1 MPPVIVVMGVSGCGK
16 TTVASQLA
24 RLLGGEF
31 VEGDAFH
38 PIANVEKMRAGIAL
52 ADADRH
58 DWLLALAQRMRQA
71 REQNQALALSC
82 SALKRSY
89 RDVLRAAVPDLQLVH
104 LVADFDVIAQRMAQ
118 RPGHYM
124 PASLLQ
130 SQFAALEAPDTDE
143 NAWVMSATQTA
154 SDIVQLLGQRLQS
167 STSETHP

>member
-1 MPPVIVVMGVSGCGK
+1 M
-16 TTVASQLA
+16 
-24 RLLGGEF
+24 
-31 VEGDAFH
+31 
-38 PIANVEKMRAGIAL
+38 
-52 ADADRH
+52 
-58 DWLLALAQRMRQA
+58 
-71 REQNQALALSC
+71 
-82 SALKRSY
+82 
-89 RDVLRAAVPDLQLVH
+89 LRAAVPDLQLVH